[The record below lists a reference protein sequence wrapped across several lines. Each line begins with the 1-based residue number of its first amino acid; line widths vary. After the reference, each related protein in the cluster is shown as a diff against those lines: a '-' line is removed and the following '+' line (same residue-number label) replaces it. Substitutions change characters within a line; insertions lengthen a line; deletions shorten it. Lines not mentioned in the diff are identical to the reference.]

1 MPLYV
6 LGVWVVSSIPN
17 YEDISTI
24 GMYYVTETRPVDSDH
39 AYLLHLTWAQFTFG
53 AFGTNTLYVRTKNVN
68 NWSNWSKCN

>member
-1 MPLYV
+1 
-6 LGVWVVSSIPN
+6 
-17 YEDISTI
+17 
-24 GMYYVTETRPVDSDH
+24 MYYVTETRPVDSDH